1 MKRIAVVVT
10 TLVTAGFMTLASVAL
25 AATNNSI
32 GTWKLNVAKSTWSP
46 GPAAKSQIAKVEA
59 WGEDGVTYT
68 SDLVG
73 ADGKPTHMEFQAKF
87 DGKEVPFV
95 GNPDADTIS
104 LKLIDANTI
113 ESVSKLKGKV
123 TLTVRGVVSSDGK
136 TRTLTQTG
144 KNAQGAEVKN
154 VLLFERQ

>member
-1 MKRIAVVVT
+1 MRRTV
-10 TLVTAGFMTLASVAL
+10 LVLTALVSVGLMALSSVGFAADASF
-25 AATNNSI
+25 
-32 GTWKLNVAKSTWSP
+32 GTWKLNVAKSTYSP

-59 WGEDGVTYT
+59 WGEDGVKYS

-73 ADGKPTHMEFQAKF
+73 ADGKATRMEFQAKF
-87 DGKEVPFV
+87 DGKDYPFT
-95 GNPDADTIS
+95 GNPDADVIA
-104 LKLIDANTI
+104 LKRIDGNTI

-123 TLTVRGVVSSDGK
+123 TLTVVGVVSSDGK

>member
-1 MKRIAVVVT
+1 MKRTV
-10 TLVTAGFMTLASVAL
+10 LVLALVSAGLLALGSVAF
-25 AATNNSI
+25 AADASF

-59 WGEDGVTYT
+59 WGEDGVKYS

-73 ADGKPTHMEFQAKF
+73 ADGKSTRMEFQAKF
-87 DGKEVPFV
+87 DGKDVPFT
-95 GNPDADTIS
+95 GNPDADVIA
-104 LKLIDANTI
+104 LKRIDGNTI

-136 TRTLTQTG
+136 SRTLTQTG

>member
-1 MKRIAVVVT
+1 MRRTVLVLVVVLSAGLL
-10 TLVTAGFMTLASVAL
+10 TLGSVAF
-25 AATNNSI
+25 AADASF
-32 GTWKLNVAKSTWSP
+32 GTWKLNVAKSTYSP

-59 WGEDGVTYT
+59 WGEDGVKYS
-68 SDLVG
+68 SDIVT
-73 ADGKPTHMEFQAKF
+73 ADGTSTRMEFQAKF
-87 DGKEVPFV
+87 DGKDYPFT
-95 GNPDADTIS
+95 GNPDADVIA
-104 LKLIDANTI
+104 LKRIDGNTI

-144 KNAQGAEVKN
+144 HNAQGAEVKN

>member
-1 MKRIAVVVT
+1 MRRTALVLTVV
-10 TLVTAGFMTLASVAL
+10 LSAGLLALGSVAF
-25 AATNNSI
+25 AADASF
-32 GTWKLNVAKSTWSP
+32 GTWKLNVAKSTYSP

-59 WGEDGVTYT
+59 WGEDGVKYS

-73 ADGKPTHMEFQAKF
+73 ADGKSTRMEFQAKF
-87 DGKEVPFV
+87 DGKDYPFT
-95 GNPDADTIS
+95 GNPDADAIA
-104 LKLIDANTI
+104 LKRIDGNTI

-123 TLTVRGVVSSDGK
+123 TLTVLGVVSSDGK

-144 KNAQGAEVKN
+144 HNAQGAEVKN

>member
-1 MKRIAVVVT
+1 
-10 TLVTAGFMTLASVAL
+10 
-25 AATNNSI
+25 
-32 GTWKLNVAKSTWSP
+32 
-46 GPAAKSQIAKVEA
+46 
-59 WGEDGVTYT
+59 
-68 SDLVG
+68 
-73 ADGKPTHMEFQAKF
+73 MEFQAKF
-87 DGKEVPFV
+87 DGKEVPFT
-95 GNPDADTIS
+95 GNPDADMIA

>member
-1 MKRIAVVVT
+1 MRRTVLVLIA
-10 TLVTAGFMTLASVAL
+10 LVPAGLMALGSVAF
-25 AATNNSI
+25 AAHNNSI

-46 GPAAKSQIAKVEA
+46 GPAHKSQLAKVEA
-59 WGEDGVTYT
+59 WGEDGVKYT
-68 SDLVG
+68 SDGVG
-73 ADGKPTHMEFQAKF
+73 PDDKPIHMEFQAKF
-87 DGKEVPFV
+87 DGKEVPFT
-95 GNPDADTIS
+95 GNPDADMIA

>member
-1 MKRIAVVVT
+1 MKRTAPLLIA
-10 TLVTAGFMTLASVAL
+10 LVSAGFMAVGSAAFAADASF
-25 AATNNSI
+25 
-32 GTWKLNVAKSTWSP
+32 GTWKLNVAKSTYSP

-59 WGEDGVTYT
+59 WGEDGVKYS

-73 ADGKPTHMEFQAKF
+73 PDGKSTRMEFQAKF
-87 DGKEVPFV
+87 DGKDYPFT
-95 GNPDADTIS
+95 GNPDADVIA
-104 LKLIDANTI
+104 LKRIDGNTI

-144 KNAQGAEVKN
+144 HNAQGAEVKN

>member
-1 MKRIAVVVT
+1 MRRIV
-10 TLVTAGFMTLASVAL
+10 LVLTALSAGLVALASVAS
-25 AATNNSI
+25 AANNSI

-46 GPAAKSQIAKVEA
+46 GPAAKSQLAKVEA
-59 WGEDGVTYT
+59 WGEDGVKYT
-68 SDLVG
+68 SDGVG
-73 ADGKPTHMEFQAKF
+73 PDGKPTHMEFQAKF
-87 DGKEVPFV
+87 DGKEVPFT
-95 GNPDADTIS
+95 GNPDADVIA

-123 TLTVRGVVSSDGK
+123 TLTVRGVVSGDGK

-144 KNAQGAEVKN
+144 HNAQGAEVKN